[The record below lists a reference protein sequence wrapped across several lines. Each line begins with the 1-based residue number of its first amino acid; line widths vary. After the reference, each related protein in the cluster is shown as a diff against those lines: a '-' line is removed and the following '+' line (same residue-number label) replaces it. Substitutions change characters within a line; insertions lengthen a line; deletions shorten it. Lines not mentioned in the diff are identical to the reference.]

1 VNGTLGKNDYGLFTR
16 NLPKRYLTQ
25 ELFLCPNDERKNWGM
40 IASPLVYEDKII
52 KVPNYF
58 GRQPY
63 NP

>member
-1 VNGTLGKNDYGLFTR
+1 VNETYR
-16 NLPKRYLTQ
+16 SCQESRYLTQ
-25 ELFLCPNDERKNWGM
+25 ELFLCPNDERKNWDM